1 MYLRVK
7 SITSEVYQI
16 LTLNFNE
23 DLKTSLEVFARLLK
37 IKIVSLPN
45 GQAYD
50 EIQRSS
56 SMFEL

>member
-23 DLKTSLEVFARLLK
+23 DLKTCLEVFARLIK

-45 GQAYD
+45 GQACD

-56 SMFEL
+56 SM